1 MKPPAAEHYLTP
13 WSIQRRGSD
22 RVITAAKGCYLI
34 DRAGKQYFDMS
45 SGWVCANLG
54 YGNSH
59 IAEAIGR
66 QAHTLSYAS
75 PHLTTE
81 IREEYAGRLCERAPW
96 PQGSR
101 VHFTCGGADAN
112 DDAIRTARQLTG
124 RTKVRAAYRSY
135 HGHTSGSAALTGGSR
150 RWAIEPSGPTNVV
163 HFFTPTGYGSP
174 FHQDGT
180 LGETARALAHLETVI
195 ELENPTN
202 IAALIIELVLGS
214 DGLVAYPAEYLRGIR
229 ALAAH
234 HGLLLVHDEVMCGF
248 GRVGEVFAS
257 MRLDVAPDIITF
269 AKGVTGAHIPLGGVL
284 VREDL
289 AAMYD
294 DTPFPCGHTYS
305 GHPVAMAAAI
315 AALEE
320 YDRGQHFSS
329 AYQIENWLRDGLSE
343 LQSGLPVIRDVRGAG
358 AFFGVEL
365 INDRSTDAMG
375 AFSDDLMRSGVSL
388 YHRKGLCVFAP
399 PLISSEDDVRSG
411 IDQVG
416 RVLRRHQRQ
425 LIDS

>member
-1 MKPPAAEHYLTP
+1 MNHVVTDRYLTP
-13 WSIQRRGSD
+13 WSAQRSRPD

-34 DRAGKQYFDMS
+34 DRTGKQYFDMS

-54 YGNSH
+54 YGNAR

-75 PHLTTE
+75 PHLAAQ
-81 IREEYAGRLCERAPW
+81 IREEFARRLCERGPW
-96 PQGSR
+96 PEGSR

-124 RTKVRAAYRSY
+124 RTKVLAAYKSY
-135 HGHTSGSAALTGGSR
+135 HGDTSGSAALTGGNR
-150 RWAIEPSGPTNVV
+150 RWATEPSGPTNVV
-163 HFFTPTGYGSP
+163 HFFTPTGHRSP
-174 FHQDGT
+174 FHSDAT
-180 LGETARALAHLETVI
+180 AGENARALAHLETVI
-195 ELENPTN
+195 ELENPAN
-202 IAALIIELVLGS
+202 IAALIIEPVLGS
-214 DGLVAYPAEYLRGIR
+214 DGLVPYSAEYLGGIR
-229 ALAAH
+229 ALATR
-234 HGLLLVHDEVMCGF
+234 HGFLLVHDEVMCGF
-248 GRVGEVFAS
+248 GRVGEIFAS
-257 MRLDVAPDIITF
+257 NHAGVAPDIITF
-269 AKGVTGAHIPLGGVL
+269 AKGVTGAHIPLGGFVI
-284 VREDL
+284 REGV
-289 AAMYD
+289 AAIYD
-294 DTPFPCGHTYS
+294 DKPFPCGHTYS

-343 LQSGLPVIRDVRGAG
+343 LQSDLPIIGDVRGAG

-365 INDRSTDAMG
+365 VNDRSDDAMS
-375 AFSDDLMRSGVSL
+375 AFSQDLMRSGVSL
-388 YHRKGLCVFAP
+388 YHRKGLCIFAP
-399 PLISSEDDVRSG
+399 PLIASEDDVRSG

-416 RVLRRHQRQ
+416 RVLRRHRHQ